1 MSKGYKKENKEA
13 NYKNMMHH
21 KSDAK
26 KADDTR
32 KKVIVE
38 LMESDFYVP
47 MKEKEL
53 AIMLQVEPED
63 RPELSR
69 ILNEL
74 LMENKIVISK
84 RGKYTKAEGKIF
96 TGTFRSSNKG
106 YGFVSVDDN
115 GKEYFIGKDYTLGA
129 FHGDIVMIAPTQKGT
144 GDHEEAK
151 VIKIVER
158 TVTKVVGSF
167 EKSPSRDYG
176 FVVTDNK
183 FMEDIFISGAGVNKA
198 KHGQKVVVEL
208 TSYGGDGRKPEG
220 KIIEILGKEGD
231 KGVDVLSVIR
241 GFGIPEEFSDEI
253 MEYVKSVP
261 KNIKGEDIS
270 DRLDL
275 RNTIMVTID
284 GEDSKDL
291 DDAVSL
297 EKLDDGK
304 VLLGVHIADVSHY
317 VTEKSLLDKEAL
329 NRGTSVY
336 FADRV
341 IPMLPKE
348 LSNGICSLN
357 AHTDRLAMSCIMT
370 INAAGD
376 IVDYKIAKTVI
387 NVNHRMTYSD
397 VNLIING
404 DEAKQSL
411 YFDVK
416 DMLLDMKELSYVL
429 TERRRKRGSIDFD
442 TPEAKF
448 ILDKNGKC
456 IDVKP
461 YEANDATRLI
471 ENFMLLANETVASH
485 MYYLD
490 LPFLYRVHE
499 TPDSDK
505 IENLAMTVRNFG
517 YHLRGSKEEMH
528 PKELQKLLLEFAG
541 RPEEKMISRM
551 TLRSMKQA
559 RYSPE
564 CLGHFGLALKEY
576 SHFTSPIRRYPD
588 LQIHR
593 ILKKEIT
600 EHLSEKDIKHY
611 NDILDDV
618 AKKSSR
624 MERRAVEAEREI
636 DKLKKAEYME
646 NHIGEEYDGYISGVT
661 AFGIYVELDNTC
673 EGLVHISKLP
683 GDYFD
688 YDEKRMVIY
697 GSRSGEEF
705 TLGQKVRIRVK
716 EVDVHLK
723 TVDFDILQKY

>member
-1 MSKGYKKENKEA
+1 MAKKKHNE
-13 NYKNMMHH
+13 YKNIVVG
-21 KSDAK
+21 K
-26 KADDTR
+26 KTKTSPDEAR
-32 KKVIVE
+32 KKIIIE

-47 MKEKEL
+47 MKEKEV
-53 AIMLQVEPED
+53 AIMLQVAPED

-74 LMENKIVISK
+74 LMDNKITISK
-84 RGKYTKAEGKIF
+84 RGKYSKAEGKVF
-96 TGTFRSSNKG
+96 TGTYRSSNKG
-106 YGFVSVDDN
+106 YGFVTVDGVKDDF
-115 GKEYFIGKDYTLGA
+115 FIGKDYTGGA
-129 FHGDIVMIAPTQKGT
+129 FHDDIVMITPLRKKNGE
-144 GDHEEAK
+144 HEEAK
-151 VIKIVER
+151 VIGIVER
-158 TVTKVVGSF
+158 TIKQIVGVF
-167 EKSPSRDYG
+167 DKSPSKEYG
-176 FVVTDNK
+176 FVIADSK
-183 FMEDIFISGAGVNKA
+183 FIDDVFIPGGSTMKA
-198 KHGQKVVVEL
+198 KNGQKVVVDM
-208 TSYGGDGRKPEG
+208 TSYGGDGRKAEG
-220 KIIEILGKEGD
+220 KIVEILGREGD

-241 GFGIPEEFSDEI
+241 GFGIPEEFSDDI
-253 MEYVKSVP
+253 MQYVKSVP
-261 KNIKGEDIS
+261 KNIKNEDIS

-275 RNTIMVTID
+275 RNEIMVTID

-297 EKLDDGK
+297 KKLDDGL
-304 VLLGVHIADVSHY
+304 VELGVHIADVSHY
-317 VTEKSLLDKEAL
+317 VTERSLLDKEAL

-357 AHTDRLAMSCIMT
+357 AHTDRLAMSCIMK
-370 INAAGD
+370 IGKD
-376 IVDYKIAKTVI
+376 GEVVDYKIAKTVI
-387 NVNHRMTYSD
+387 NVNHRMTYKD

-404 DEAKQSL
+404 DEAKQLL
-411 YFDVK
+411 YFDIK
-416 DMLLDMKELSYVL
+416 DMLLDMKELSFVL
-429 TERRRKRGSIDFD
+429 TDKRKKRGAIDFD

-456 IDVKP
+456 IEVVP

-471 ENFMLLANETVASH
+471 ENFMLLANEIVASH

-505 IENLAMTVRNFG
+505 IESLALTVRNFG
-517 YHLRGSKEEMH
+517 YHLKGDKEEMH
-528 PKELQKLLLEFAG
+528 PKELQKLLKEFEG
-541 RPEEKMISRM
+541 KPEEKMISRM

-559 RYSPE
+559 RYSSE

-576 SHFTSPIRRYPD
+576 THFTSPIRRYPD

-593 ILKKEIT
+593 ILKQEIT
-600 EHLSEKDIKHY
+600 EHLSSKDIKHY
-611 NDILDDV
+611 NGILDEV
-618 AKKSSR
+618 AKKSSK

-661 AFGIYVELDNTC
+661 AFGIYVELANTC

-688 YDEKRMVIY
+688 YDEKRMTIRGNRKGDEY
-697 GSRSGEEF
+697 

-716 EVDVHLK
+716 EVDLNLK
-723 TVDFDILQKY
+723 TVDFDILQKYDD

>member
-1 MSKGYKKENKEA
+1 MSKGVKKEA
-13 NYKNMMHH
+13 GYKNMTN
-21 KSDAK
+21 KKKNPKNSDIE
-26 KADDTR
+26 R
-32 KKVIVE
+32 KKIIVE

-74 LMENKIVISK
+74 IAENKIMISK
-84 RGKYTKAEGKIF
+84 RGKYSKAEGKIF
-96 TGTFRSSNKG
+96 TGTFRGTNKG
-106 YGFVSVDDN
+106 YGFVLVDETN
-115 GKEYFIGKDYTLGA
+115 KEYFIGKDYTGGA
-129 FHGDIVMIAPTQKGT
+129 FHEDTVLITPVQKRFGE
-144 GDHEEAK
+144 HEEAK
-151 VIKIVER
+151 VIKIVSR
-158 TVTKVVGSF
+158 ALTHVVGTF
-167 EKSPSRDYG
+167 DKSPSRDYG

-183 FMEDIFISGAGVNKA
+183 FIDDIFISGSGVNKA

-208 TSYGGDGRKPEG
+208 TSYGSDGKKPEG
-220 KIIEILGKEGD
+220 KIVEILGKEGD

-241 GFGIPEEFSDEI
+241 GFGIPEEFSEEI
-253 MEYVKSVP
+253 KEYVKTVP
-261 KNIKGEDIS
+261 KNTKGEDIS
-270 DRLDL
+270 SRLDL
-275 RNTIMVTID
+275 RDEIMVTID

-297 EKLDDGK
+297 KILPDGK
-304 VLLGVHIADVSHY
+304 KELGVHIADVSHY
-317 VTEKSLLDKEAL
+317 VTEKSILDKEAL

-370 INAAGD
+370 IDSKGD
-376 IVDYKIAKTVI
+376 IVDYKIAETVI
-387 NVNHRMTYSD
+387 NVNHRMTYTD

-404 DEAKQSL
+404 DEAKQLL

-416 DMLLDMKELSYVL
+416 DMLLNMKELSLLL
-429 TERRRKRGSIDFD
+429 TEKRRKRGSIDFD
-442 TPEAKF
+442 TPESKF
-448 ILDKNGKC
+448 ILDKNGRC

-517 YHLRGSKEEMH
+517 YHLKGDKEEMH
-528 PKELQKLLLEFAG
+528 PKELQKLLNEFAG
-541 RPEEKMISRM
+541 KPEERMISRM

-600 EHLSEKDIKHY
+600 EHLSEKEIKHY
-611 NDILDDV
+611 NSILDEV
-618 AKKSSR
+618 AKKSSK

-688 YDEKRMVIY
+688 YDEKRMVIR
-697 GSRSGEEF
+697 GSRKGEEY

-716 EVDVHLK
+716 EVDTHLK
-723 TVDFDILQKY
+723 TVDFDILEKY

>member
-1 MSKGYKKENKEA
+1 MSKGYKNTKAEA
-13 NYKNMMHH
+13 GYKNMTKH
-21 KSDAK
+21 KSDSK
-26 KADDTR
+26 HIDDNR
-32 KKVIVE
+32 KKIIVE

-63 RPELSR
+63 RPEFTR

-74 LMENKIVISK
+74 IAENKIMISK

-96 TGTFRSSNKG
+96 TGTYRSTPKG
-106 YGFVSVDDN
+106 YGFVSVDGHDD
-115 GKEYFIGKDYTLGA
+115 YFVGKDYTMGA
-129 FHGDIVMIAPTQKGT
+129 FHEDVVMITPLPKKY

-151 VIKIVER
+151 VIKIVEH
-158 TVTKVVGSF
+158 TIKTIVGTF
-167 EKSPSRDYG
+167 ERQANREYG
-176 FVVTDNK
+176 FVVTDSK
-183 FMEDIFISGAGVNKA
+183 FMEDVFIPGGSTRKA
-198 KHGQKVVVEL
+198 KPGQKVVAEL

-220 KIIEILGKEGD
+220 KIVEVLGKEGD

-241 GFGIPEEFSDEI
+241 GFGIPEEFSEEI
-253 MEYVKSVP
+253 QEYVKSVP
-261 KNIKGEDIS
+261 KNTKGENLEG
-270 DRLDL
+270 RLDL
-275 RNTIMVTID
+275 RNELMVTID
-284 GEDSKDL
+284 GADSKDL

-297 EKLDDGK
+297 QRIEDGK
-304 VLLGVHIADVSHY
+304 VVLGVHIADVSHY

-357 AHTDRLAMSCIMT
+357 AHTDRLALSCIMT
-370 INAAGD
+370 IDSKGD
-376 IVDYKIAKTVI
+376 IVDYKIAETVI

-404 DEAKQSL
+404 DEAKQLL
-411 YFDVK
+411 YFDIK
-416 DMLLDMKELSYVL
+416 DMLLEMKELSRIL
-429 TERRRKRGSIDFD
+429 TEKRRKRGSIDFD

-448 ILDKNGKC
+448 VLDKNGKC
-456 IDVKP
+456 IDVVP

-499 TPDSDK
+499 TPDADK
-505 IENLAMTVRNFG
+505 IENLAMTVKNFG
-517 YHLRGSKEEMH
+517 YNLKGAREDMH
-528 PKELQKLLLEFAG
+528 PKELQKLLKEFEG

-559 RYSPE
+559 RYSDE

-576 SHFTSPIRRYPD
+576 THFTSPIRRYPD

-593 ILKKEIT
+593 ILKKELT
-600 EHLSEKDIKHY
+600 THLSEKDIQHY
-611 NDILDDV
+611 SGILGDV
-618 AKKSSR
+618 AKRSSK

-646 NHIGEEYDGYISGVT
+646 GHIGEEYDGYISGVT

-688 YDEKRMVIY
+688 YDERSMVIR
-697 GSRSGEEF
+697 GNRSGDEY

-716 EVDVHLK
+716 EVDLHLK
-723 TVDFDILQKY
+723 TVDFDILEKY